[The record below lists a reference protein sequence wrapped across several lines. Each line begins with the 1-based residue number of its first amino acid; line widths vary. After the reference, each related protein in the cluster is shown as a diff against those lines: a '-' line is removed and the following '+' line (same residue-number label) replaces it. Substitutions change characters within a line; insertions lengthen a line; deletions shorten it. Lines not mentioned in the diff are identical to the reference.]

1 MKLNFEN
8 VKYYS
13 DPFPHAI
20 FRDVLREKDLE
31 QITSEFPSNTS
42 QFQKVMGGRFRLS
55 SDEKYFYEFLANAS
69 GWSELYSAFNNE
81 QFANFVTNLF
91 ADDANLYDPAGDFS
105 QFKYDQEWLKKQ
117 ISVKSEKIA
126 SINRS
131 QVHEVRSLDLLKL
144 ILFRIAKRFSLK
156 TASNPKTNID
166 ELYLHMDISEATAG
180 YSREIHHDNDNRYAA
195 MVFYL
200 SDKGDMVGGEFGIHK
215 YKDDRDIKDCEPHP
229 NVQETEL
236 VKLVAP
242 EKNMMLLFLST
253 PNSYHSV
260 PEVMSSSESRKFFYA
275 GLTVKKAHAWK
286 NVIPT
291 KL

>member
-1 MKLNFEN
+1 MKLNFKN
-8 VKYYS
+8 LQYYS

-20 FRDVLREKDLE
+20 FKDVLSEKDLE
-31 QITSEFPSNTS
+31 KITSEFPSDTS

-55 SDEKYFYEFLANAS
+55 SDEKRFYEFLENAK
-69 GWSELYSAFNNE
+69 GWSELYSALNNE

-91 ADDANLYDPAGDFS
+91 KHDASSYGPTGDFS
-105 QFKYDQEWLKKQ
+105 KFNFDQSWLRTR
-117 ISVKSEKIA
+117 ISSKSEKIA

-131 QVHEVRSLDLLKL
+131 QVHEVRSVDLLK
-144 ILFRIAKRFSLK
+144 IMLFRIAKRISLN
-156 TASNPKTNID
+156 TNVAPKTNID
-166 ELYLHMDISEATAG
+166 ELYLHMDISEATVG
-180 YSREIHHDNDNRYAA
+180 YSREIHHDNDDRYAA

-215 YKDDRDIKDCEPHP
+215 YKEGRDIKDCEPHP
-229 NVQETEL
+229 KVEETEL

-242 EKNMMLLFLST
+242 EKNMMVLFLST

-260 PEVMSSSESRKFFYA
+260 PEVKDTSESRKFFYA

-286 NVIPT
+286 NVIPS